1 MKVLPF
7 KIPKPENGTLYI
19 QNYVGESFYEKLH
32 QHKEIQISLIAAG
45 EGTYIIG
52 DCVGEFKKNDI
63 FVIGEDLPHVFKR
76 DITFIDKTTMI
87 SLFFTKSSYGEG
99 FFNLS
104 EFEHFQD
111 FFNEAVLGFQV
122 LSDSN
127 KIFILL
133 SQIEKLSKYHQFT
146 SLLEI
151 IRLISETKKRTL
163 SSLINL
169 KKYAGN
175 EGKRMSDIFQYTMNN
190 YHTEISL
197 DQVSDIA
204 NLTPNAFCR
213 YFKQRTNKT
222 FVNFLIDIRIGNACK
237 LLTKNNDLN
246 ITEISYK
253 SGFNNLANF
262 NRKFKA
268 IKGLTPSEYRKK
280 HQISSQ
286 LHAVFKTEIL

>member
-7 KIPKPENGTLYI
+7 KIPKPENITLYV
-19 QNYVGESFYEKLH
+19 QHYKGENFYEKLH
-32 QHKEIQISLIAAG
+32 QHKEIQISLIAEG

-52 DCVGEFKKNDI
+52 DCVGEFKKNDV
-63 FVIGEDLPHVFKR
+63 FVIGEDLPHIFKR
-76 DITFIDKTTMI
+76 DASIESETEMV
-87 SLFFTKSSYGEG
+87 SLFFSKNSYGEG
-99 FFNLS
+99 FFNLP
-104 EFEHFQD
+104 EFEHSQD
-111 FFNEAVLGFQV
+111 FFNEVGLG
-122 LSDSN
+122 LEILSN
-127 KIFILL
+127 KKKLFLLL
-133 SQIEKLSKYHQFT
+133 SQINNISKYDQFI
-146 SLLEI
+146 SFLEI
-151 IRLISETKKRTL
+151 IKLISEAKKQSL

-190 YHTEISL
+190 YHNDISL
-197 DQVSDIA
+197 AQVSDIA
-204 NLTPNAFCR
+204 NMTPNAFCR

-262 NRKFKA
+262 NRKFKS
-268 IKGLTPSEYRKK
+268 IKGVTPSDYRKK
-280 HQISSQ
+280 HLIN
-286 LHAVFKTEIL
+286 